1 MNHCLKFHNQS
12 AANSVLMDG
21 DAPRYRN
28 IDVIGVIHKPT
39 GAMFKREDGTEY
51 PEMAPLDGWH
61 VNVWLLPDEDGA
73 ALQPYIVTPS
83 TPSRVW
89 G

>member
-1 MNHCLKFHNQS
+1 MNICLKFQNQS

-28 IDVIGVIHKPT
+28 IDTIGVIHKPT
-39 GAMFKREDGTEY
+39 GVMLKHGDGTEY
-51 PEMAPLDGWH
+51 PETAPLDGWH
-61 VNVWLLPDEDGA
+61 VNVWLLDDEDGA
-73 ALQPYIVTPS
+73 ALQPYVVMPS

>member
-1 MNHCLKFHNQS
+1 MNHCLKFQNQS

-21 DAPRYRN
+21 ETPRYKN
-28 IDVIGVIHKPT
+28 IDTIGVIYKPT
-39 GAMFKREDGTEY
+39 GVMLTNSDGTEY
-51 PEMAPLDGWH
+51 QETQPLDGWH

-73 ALQPYIVTPS
+73 ALQPYVVTPS